1 MNWELYEV
9 WAVDVDGRE
18 ELVETTKSMKEA
30 RVIAQTQL
38 ELEDCTKCYIYKED
52 EEGDLIKV
60 ETIR

>member
-9 WAVDVDGRE
+9 WAVDLDGRE

-38 ELEDCTKCYIYKED
+38 ELEDCTKSYIYKED

-60 ETIR
+60 DTIR

>member
-38 ELEDCTKCYIYKED
+38 ELEDCTECYIYKED

-60 ETIR
+60 DTIR